1 MLTGFCRNNL
11 QRFGISLLGFP
22 EPDRFYPAIPLQGV
36 IAKKTLL
43 VAHDKGLTAIGGY
56 LVVQLIQPVE
66 RTLHKK
72 ATTRQGDILVDFQSK
87 VGTQL
92 ILLQKESRTIR
103 LGYLVHLLINIR

>member
-22 EPDRFYPAIPLQGV
+22 EPDRFYSAIPFQRV

-56 LVVQLIQPVE
+56 LVMQFIQPVE

>member
-1 MLTGFCRNNL
+1 MFTGFCRNNL
-11 QRFGISLLGFP
+11 QRFGISLFGFP

-56 LVVQLIQPVE
+56 LVMQLIQTVE

>member
-11 QRFGISLLGFP
+11 QRFGISFLGFP
-22 EPDRFYPAIPLQGV
+22 ESDGFYPTIPFQRV

-43 VAHDKGLTAIGGY
+43 VTHDKGLTTIGGY
-56 LVVQLIQPVE
+56 LVMQFIQPVE

-72 ATTRQGDILVDFQSK
+72 TTPRQGDILVNFQSK

>member
-1 MLTGFCRNNL
+1 MT
-11 QRFGISLLGFP
+11 
-22 EPDRFYPAIPLQGV
+22 
-36 IAKKTLL
+36 T
-43 VAHDKGLTAIGGY
+43 IGCY
-56 LVVQLIQPVE
+56 LVVQLIQAVE

-92 ILLQKESRTIR
+92 ILLQKEGRTIR